1 LIFKQVAKQKEASS
15 AMDCIKKQNRKVN
28 HNK

>member
-1 LIFKQVAKQKEASS
+1 LIFKQVAKQKEASN
-15 AMDCIKKQNRKVN
+15 AMDYIKKQNRKVN